1 MESRPRPTIV
11 RVISRLNVGG
21 PSIQAILM
29 TDAFRARGYRALLLA
44 GEVPDGE
51 RSMEYLASRK
61 QVAVTRIHSMS
72 RRISLLRDLW
82 ALGRILSILLREKP
96 TVVHTH
102 TAKAGLLGRIAAI
115 LAGVPVRVHTFHG
128 HVFEGYFS
136 PAITRFF
143 IAIERA
149 LARHTDRIIA
159 VSERQRWELVH
170 RFRIA
175 AEEKVVTVPL
185 GFELEPFLDANADG
199 ASFRREAGCASGCA
213 LVAWIG
219 RLAPIKRPALF
230 VQAAAAVRRCS
241 SSSQFVIVGDGELQ
255 SATQSVVN
263 SSGLE
268 KVVRFISS
276 RADMPAVYAALDLLV
291 LTSQNEGTPLVLLE
305 AMASGKPFVATDV
318 GGITDL
324 MVGPPH
330 QMSGFRVFSN
340 GILADSTPGAIADA
354 VLYLLDRADIRR
366 EMGKAGRNFVA
377 KQYSHERLA
386 DDLEQLYRQ
395 LALSKERAST
405 HPSAWPESPSRRGCL
420 PGQGNLERLAET
432 DSRWSRG

>member
-1 MESRPRPTIV
+1 MESRPGPTIV

-61 QVAVTRIHSMS
+61 RAAITRIDSMS

-115 LAGVPVRVHTFHG
+115 LVGVPVRVHTFHG

-149 LARHTDRIIA
+149 LAGHTDRIIA

-175 AEEKVVTVPL
+175 GEEKVVTVPL

-199 ASFRREAGCASGCA
+199 ASFRREAGCARGCA

-241 SSSQFVIVGDGELQ
+241 SSSRFVIVGDGELW
-255 SATQSVVN
+255 SATQSAVN
-263 SSGLE
+263 SSGLD
-268 KVVRFISS
+268 KAFRLISS
-276 RADMPAVYAALDLLV
+276 RADMPSVYAALDLLV

-318 GGITDL
+318 GGIADL
-324 MVGPPH
+324 MVGPPR

-340 GILADSTPGAIADA
+340 GILADSAAGAIADA
-354 VLYLLDRADIRR
+354 VLYLLDRAEIRR

-395 LALSKERAST
+395 LALSKERAGT
-405 HPSAWPESPSRRGCL
+405 HPSAWPESPSRRDCL

-432 DSRWSRG
+432 EPRFSRG